1 MPVTSRCACSAH
13 MLGRNVLFVH
23 TRELITLFA
32 DVIGSGRE
40 GMSPLR
46 VGMGHRT
53 GRGNESDD
61 VKNKNCARLK
71 AQAPGPT
78 LPFISSHPRDSLQMI
93 HVISLLSAFI
103 PLVQRRLSN
112 SRHHPPH
119 FLFIHHTFI
128 AHEFLR
134 RTRRNRGHADKDF
147 GSDQLLKGLG
157 SHFSLKCPDGK
168 RKDESHT
175 VIKTF
180 LAHRTI
186 PILPPS
192 T

>member
-1 MPVTSRCACSAH
+1 MC
-13 MLGRNVLFVH
+13 LFGAYAREKRTLRPH
-23 TRELITLFA
+23 TRIDHSVCGGHWIWKGR
-32 DVIGSGRE
+32 DVAVASRNGTSYG
-40 GMSPLR
+40 
-46 VGMGHRT
+46 T
-53 GRGNESDD
+53 GNESDD
-61 VKNKNCARLK
+61 VKKKNCARLK

-78 LPFISSHPRDSLQMI
+78 LPSISSHPRDSLQMI

-128 AHEFLR
+128 AQEFLR
-134 RTRRNRGHADKDF
+134 RTRRNRGHTDKDF

-157 SHFSLKCPDGK
+157 SHFSSKCPDGK

-175 VIKTF
+175 VIKTS